1 MNKISE
7 YMNNELLLERESDI
21 IHLQSENKKLHAK
34 IASLRL
40 ALLKIQ
46 ACDFDKLH
54 EDILKKA
61 LNDV

>member
-21 IHLQSENKKLHAK
+21 VHLQSENRK
-34 IASLRL
+34 LRL

-46 ACDFDKLH
+46 SCDFDNLH
-54 EDILKKA
+54 EDLLKKA
-61 LNDV
+61 LNDG